1 MRECKIFFATHN
13 LDKKREIEYIL
24 TSKKIKVLYIDDFPG
39 YPEVEETGNTLE
51 ENSLIKSEHG
61 FFFTGIDTF
70 AEDTGLFVDSLNQ
83 EPGVL
88 TARFAGKD
96 ANYRDNYLLL
106 LKRMENFRDQN
117 RKAYFKT
124 VISFKTKKYVKYF
137 EGLCEGKISTK
148 PMGENGFGYD
158 PVFIPDGFDKTFAQ
172 LDKETKSKISHRSKA
187 LEKFIDFLMKEY
199 LIGA

>member
-1 MRECKIFFATHN
+1 MREYKIFFATHN

-24 TSKKIKVLYIDDFPG
+24 TSKNINVLYIDDFPG
-39 YPEVEETGNTLE
+39 YPKVEETSDTLE
-51 ENSLIKSEHG
+51 GNSLIKSENG

-96 ANYRDNYLLL
+96 ATYRDNYLLL
-106 LKRMENFRDQN
+106 LKRMENFRDEE

-137 EGLCEGKISTK
+137 EGVCSGKISTK
-148 PMGENGFGYD
+148 PIGENGFGYD

-172 LDKETKSKISHRSKA
+172 LDKETKNKISHRSKA
-187 LEKFIDFLMKEY
+187 LEKFTDFLMKEY